1 MLKLFRSPTLLP
13 LLATILS
20 ITSPTT
26 YGFTIQ
32 RTITFPSPRAITKS
46 KLNPTRNNKND
57 IPSSLSSTKLYEKNN
72 NRYDK
77 ELEQQ
82 AEYKARE
89 KAMGSGAGE
98 TAAGAILGGLVLG
111 PFGALFGASIGSS
124 LGSSRAIDKA
134 KKEELDRMGITEEM
148 LDSARE
154 MGIALERG
162 VEGLKATQDSLLTQQ
177 RFAARLEEDAEKV
190 YDQAKEALGNSDEDR
205 AKDLLLKR
213 VDIQEKLKKT
223 LINCAEEKKRL
234 AKMEEN
240 VRAIEERAVE
250 METLMKRN
258 IGAKALMDSS
268 SQFSLADEDPLLQK
282 FRDL

>member
-1 MLKLFRSPTLLP
+1 MLKLLRSATLP
-13 LLATILS
+13 LLGTILS
-20 ITSPTT
+20 ITSPISN
-26 YGFTIQ
+26 GFTIQ
-32 RTITFPSPRAITKS
+32 TKLTLPSSRTITKS
-46 KLNPTRNNKND
+46 ISKHD
-57 IPSSLSSTKLYEKNN
+57 YMPSSRSSSPSTKLHERNN

-82 AEYKARE
+82 AEFKARE
-89 KAMGSGAGE
+89 KPMTPGSGVGE

-124 LGSSRAIDKA
+124 LGSSRAVDQA

-154 MGIALERG
+154 MGTALERG
-162 VEGLKATQDSLLTQQ
+162 VEGLKATQDSLRTQQ
-177 RFAARLEEDAEKV
+177 NFAARLDADAERV
-190 YDQAKEALGNSDEDR
+190 YDEAKDALGNSDEER
-205 AKDLLLKR
+205 AKELLLKR

-234 AKMEEN
+234 EKMEEN
-240 VRAIEERAVE
+240 VRAIEERAIE

-268 SQFSLADEDPLLQK
+268 NPFTLADEDPLLQK